1 MELFF
6 AFYLKIVMFNI
17 YFNGI
22 NTMIKYDWQNKE
34 KFIEDFNNSKN
45 ICDFLVKNNL
55 TATSGNYQTF
65 VKWYDIHMNNIKVE
79 QINIFKFEDIFKEN
93 STIGRR
99 RIKLI
104 IERYKLIEHKCKEC
118 ENNGIWNNKKLNL
131 QLEHINGINND
142 NRIENLAYLCPNCH
156 SQTETYAGNNRWIK
170 LFNLR
175 INDLIKMNVISEK
188 IFHLLADKWNID
200 KKTTKIWLKKYKKE
214 IEKYSVIIN
223 FSEQKEKLVKKE
235 RDNIFLT
242 KKIFYQSRV
251 NDLKQYQDNPDAFK
265 ILNELWKIN
274 NSKRWIKAN
283 HSDDYEK
290 MNKSNIDTYLKPIE
304 FNIINLEQ
312 HQLDLSVIN
321 NKTEIKI
328 LAKKWNISMNGVKKW
343 IKENNPERFKE
354 IYDNKHLIKNKKIEE
369 KNKKA
374 NYLTNLDKNTFIL
387 EDIMKELNVNKP
399 VIYSLLKQYNPTLLD
414 ELQSSTKCIHCSFKT
429 RTSGKSKVGNI
440 FYMRYKCLN
449 PNCKKSFLNKND
461 IT

>member
-1 MELFF
+1 MS
-6 AFYLKIVMFNI
+6 
-17 YFNGI
+17 
-22 NTMIKYDWQNKE
+22 KYDWQNKD
-34 KFIEDFNNSKN
+34 KFITDFKNSNSICNFLIKN
-45 ICDFLVKNNL
+45 GL

-93 STIGRR
+93 STIDRG

-104 IERYKLIEHKCKEC
+104 IERYKLMEYKCKEC

-175 INDLIKMNVISEK
+175 INDLIKMNIISEK
-188 IFHLLADKWNID
+188 NFHLLADKWNID

-223 FSEQKEKLVKKE
+223 FSEQKERLVKKE
-235 RDNIFLT
+235 RNDIFLT

-251 NDLKQYQDNPDAFK
+251 NDLKQYQDNPEAFK
-265 ILNELWKIN
+265 ILNELWKID

-283 HSDDYEK
+283 HSDYYEK
-290 MNKSNIDTYLKPIE
+290 MNKHNIDTYLKPIE
-304 FNIINLEQ
+304 FNIINIEQ
-312 HQLDLSVIN
+312 RQLDLSLIN
-321 NKTEIKI
+321 DKKEIKI
-328 LAKKWNISMNGVKKW
+328 LTEKWNIFMNGVKKW

-354 IYDNKHLIKNKKIEE
+354 IYDDKHLMKNKKIEE
-369 KNKKA
+369 KKKKTNYVSSFTKETFNLEEAIVKLQTNKSGVYA
-374 NYLTNLDKNTFIL
+374 
-387 EDIMKELNVNKP
+387 
-399 VIYSLLKQYNPTLLD
+399 LLRQYNPTLLD

-429 RTSGKSKVGNI
+429 RTSGKNKVGNI
-440 FYMRYKCLN
+440 FYTRYKCLN

-461 IT
+461 IA